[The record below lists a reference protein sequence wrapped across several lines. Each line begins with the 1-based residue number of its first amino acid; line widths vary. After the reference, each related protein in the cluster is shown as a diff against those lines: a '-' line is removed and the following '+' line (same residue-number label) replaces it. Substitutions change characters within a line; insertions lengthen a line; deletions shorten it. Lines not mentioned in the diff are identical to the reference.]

1 MRRIRRWLKQLLTGR
16 KEEHRALEANHVGSH
31 WSGCPE
37 KEKRRWSF
45 AKQRKSGDDG
55 GAGSSGQPAAGA
67 EWMQQVRAA
76 KEGARAREERAAVVI
91 QKTFRGYLARRA
103 LRALRSLV
111 KIQALVRGYL
121 VRKQAAMTLQR
132 LQTLMR
138 LQADS
143 IAVKNASYRKSMEQ
157 EERIFAAPE
166 VRMKPPATPV
176 HRRRLS
182 DSTDSNYERS
192 PRIVEMDTC
201 HLRSRSSR
209 ITSRHSPADHLLV
222 YHRHRP
228 AAPTP
233 SCSPLRGAKQ
243 QPARLS
249 FRRSTHERDPRG
261 AKTAH
266 NTPRFSTHD
275 SSPAKSVEHSQ
286 ASTPPRSASRRDR
299 DALVSPRYMA
309 GTASS
314 AARTRCHSAPRQ
326 RQTVEPE
333 AAPRTSVTR
342 AGACSGSC
350 SHEHGGGFCF
360 HCSDAI
366 RPAGF
371 SRISA
376 SDEVARDYYLDSFW

>member
-1 MRRIRRWLKQLLTGR
+1 M
-16 KEEHRALEANHVGSH
+16 
-31 WSGCPE
+31 
-37 KEKRRWSF
+37 
-45 AKQRKSGDDG
+45 
-55 GAGSSGQPAAGA
+55 
-67 EWMQQVRAA
+67 
-76 KEGARAREERAAVVI
+76 I

-121 VRKQAAMTLQR
+121 VRKQAAMTLHR

-143 IAVKNASYRKSMEQ
+143 IAVKNTLCRRSMEQ
-157 EERIFAAPE
+157 QERIF

-209 ITSRHSPADHLLV
+209 ITTSRQNPDHLSE
-222 YHRHRP
+222 YHHRLAP
-228 AAPTP
+228 PPTP
-233 SCSPLRGAKQ
+233 SCSPLRGGKQQQ

-249 FRRSTHERDPRG
+249 FRRSTHERDPRSS
-261 AKTAH
+261 KTAQ
-266 NTPRFSTHD
+266 NTPRFASHD

-286 ASTPPRSASRRDR
+286 ASTPPRRASRRDR

-326 RQTVEPE
+326 RDQTMDPEPL
-333 AAPRTSVTR
+333 APRTSVTR
-342 AGACSGSC
+342 AGAPSRSC
-350 SHEHGGGFCF
+350 SHAHAGGFCF
-360 HCSDAI
+360 RCSDAI
-366 RPAGF
+366 PTAGF
-371 SRISA
+371 SGISA
-376 SDEVARDYYLDSFW
+376 GDEVARDYYLDSFW